1 METSTV
7 SFKKKAPRGSIR
19 VRSTEEVTQSSG
31 SADGD
36 TTAEEALLLSDIK
49 LQQTMRLR
57 KGGSALD
64 ALLGSK
70 ARQYENAHPL
80 PSAEVTTTIESVM
93 GTQYTRQL
101 DYGLQHTV
109 PHKNLMDEYVNGK
122 LGINPQM

>member
-1 METSTV
+1 M

-19 VRSTEEVTQSSG
+19 ARSTEEVTQSSG
-31 SADGD
+31 SAQGD
-36 TTAEEALLLSDIK
+36 AVEEALLLSDIK

-64 ALLGSK
+64 TLLGSK
-70 ARQYENAHPL
+70 ARQYEDDARP

-101 DYGLQHTV
+101 DYGLQNTV

-122 LGINPQM
+122 LGINPQK